1 MKLQPDILSA
11 VYIAAIALVG
21 IFVWRT
27 AAGALAANEST
38 ATFGKAMLSVSA

>member
-1 MKLQPDILSA
+1 MNLKPDVLSA

-27 AAGALAANEST
+27 VSGALAANEST
-38 ATFGKAMLSVSA
+38 ATLGKAMLSVSA